1 MVNNIVKKIKEAGK
15 VVEALTDLLLKI
27 GTLIA
32 VIKLIVD
39 SL

>member
-1 MVNNIVKKIKEAGK
+1 MVKKIKEFTK
-15 VVEALTDLLLKI
+15 VIKALTELVLEL

-32 VIKLIVD
+32 VIKLILE

>member
-1 MVNNIVKKIKEAGK
+1 MVKKIKEFTK
-15 VVEALTDLLLKI
+15 VIKALTELTLEL

-32 VIKLIVD
+32 VIKLILE